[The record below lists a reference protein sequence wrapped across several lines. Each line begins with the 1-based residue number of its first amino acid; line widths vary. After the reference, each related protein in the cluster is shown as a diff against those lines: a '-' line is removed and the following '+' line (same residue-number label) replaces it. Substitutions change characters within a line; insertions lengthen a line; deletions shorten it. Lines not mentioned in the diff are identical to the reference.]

1 MKIGEIIR
9 KYRKEK
15 NLTQEEMA
23 NRLGV
28 TAPAV
33 NKWENGNSMPDIT
46 LIAPICRLLD
56 ITPDILL
63 SFQEELTVEEISL
76 FIRELNEKLNIEP
89 FADVLSLAKKK
100 SKQYPN
106 CQQLLLQT
114 ALVLDAWRKTHDVPD
129 AETYDAYI
137 CACYTRALESTE
149 EGIRT
154 LAANSLFGFYTTAGE
169 YEKAEGLLSY
179 FSKQNSERK
188 RKQAFLYSKTG
199 RVEEAWKAYEEL
211 LFSQY
216 QMASMVLQS
225 LNALAI
231 QEKNLEKAHLLTEKQ
246 TQLAKVFEMGK
257 YHELYCQLDLALEK
271 KDADSTI
278 KLVKEILEST
288 STLSH
293 FRNTPLYEH
302 MTFKELEPSFFAE
315 LQKNLM
321 QIFQTDDAFDF
332 LKEDA
337 RWKALIK

>member
-33 NKWENGNSMPDIT
+33 NKWENGNSMPDLT

-76 FIRELNEKLNIEP
+76 FIKELNHKLKTEP
-89 FADVLSLAKKK
+89 FAHVFSWAKKK
-100 SKQYPN
+100 SEQYPN
-106 CQQLLLQT
+106 CEQLLWQT

-137 CACYTRALESTE
+137 CACYTRALESE
-149 EGIRT
+149 EEAICT
-154 LAANSLFGFYTTAGE
+154 LAADSLFGFYTTAGE
-169 YEKAEGLLSY
+169 YEKAEGFLAY
-179 FSKQNSERK
+179 FSEQNPERK

-199 RVEEAWKAYEEL
+199 RTEEAWKAYEEL

-225 LNALAI
+225 LNTLAI
-231 QEKNLEKAHLLTEKQ
+231 QENNLEKAHFLTEKQ
-246 TQLAKVFEMGK
+246 TQLAKIFEMGK
-257 YHELYCQLDLALEK
+257 YHELYCQLDFALEK

-278 KLVKEILEST
+278 KLAKELLEST

-302 MTFKELEPSFFAE
+302 MTFQELGPSFFPE

-321 QIFQTDDAFDF
+321 QQFQTDDAFDF

-337 RWKALIK
+337 HWKAFIK